1 MLALATTA
9 PAEVGIPT
17 SRWSLD
23 DLAFHILRDAH
34 YRDMSRSTVQR
45 LLAEAELRPHKSRY
59 WLHSND
65 PDFETKVLDI
75 CQLYLDAPRLY
86 QHGELVLCVDEKT
99 GIQALERARPT
110 LPMTAGREERR
121 DPEYIRHGTRCLLA
135 TRVVATGQVIGSVL
149 QQRGTW
155 DFVRHIR
162 DVVELFPNVRRF
174 HWVMDNLNTH
184 WTFALCRY
192 LGRLSG
198 LWDERPCLRTGKQ
211 RRAFL
216 ADPAHK
222 HVIHYTPKH
231 GSWMNQIEIW
241 FGVLTRRVLR
251 RGNFESPEA
260 LARAINE
267 FIVHYNAHEAFP
279 YEWTYTGKPLVSGE
293 PRPRRRRIRYRRRRL
308 CIHSPRLNRRSCE
321 TRY

>member
-1 MLALATTA
+1 VLTLATTA
-9 PAEVGIPT
+9 PADVGLPA
-17 SRWSLD
+17 SHWSLD
-23 DLAFHILRDAH
+23 NLAFHILKDAH
-34 YRDMSRSTVQR
+34 YRDMSRSTLQR
-45 LLAEAELRPHKSRY
+45 VLAEAELRPHKSRY

-86 QHGELVLCVDEKT
+86 AHGELVLCVDEKT
-99 GIQALERARPT
+99 SIQALERARPT
-110 LPMTAGREERR
+110 LPVAAGREERR

-149 QQRGTW
+149 GRRGTW

-162 DVVELFPNVRRF
+162 DVVELFPGVGRF

-184 WTFALCRY
+184 WTFPLCQY
-192 LGRLSG
+192 LGRLSQAWEG
-198 LWDERPCLRTGKQ
+198 RPRLRTGKQ

-216 ADPAHK
+216 TDPAHK

-241 FGVLTRRVLR
+241 FGVLSRRVLR
-251 RGNFESPEA
+251 RGNFPSPEA
-260 LARAINE
+260 LTQAIQD
-267 FIVHYNAHEAFP
+267 FIAHYNAHEAFP

-293 PRPRRRRIRYRRRRL
+293 PRSRRRIRYRRRRL
-308 CIHSPRLNRRSCE
+308 CIHATRLNRRSCE